1 MKQTEFS
8 TLMRLMLPMMGTQ
21 LCIMGMGFVDTAM
34 SGHYSSVDLAGV
46 ALGGV
51 LLWPLFMLFAG
62 VLMAVTPM
70 VAQNDGAGTPEQSG
84 PLVQQALL
92 LAVCLGAL
100 LAAIVYQA
108 HPVFNFFDIDAQA
121 VDVARR
127 YLQSAAWG
135 LPGVLLYVTIRYT
148 FEGLGHTLV
157 PLLIAMVA
165 LIINSVLNY
174 LLIYGVWGLPE
185 LGGEGCGWA
194 TAITMWIEL
203 AMALPF
209 LGRPWLKR
217 IRLLENFTGW
227 VPSEM
232 ARIIK
237 IGLPIGL
244 THLLEMMVFSV
255 ISLLV
260 GALGVVAIAANSVA
274 GNLNWFTFVFPMA
287 LGSAASIRVGNY
299 VGAKDYAG
307 AREVASL
314 AIKVALGYAVIATLA
329 LIVGRH
335 YLPMIYSDDQ
345 AVIALTAQAL
355 IVIALYQIF
364 DCGQAAII
372 GSLRGYKDTRFPMWL
387 SVSAYWFIALP
398 VGWALGRGLMGVDF
412 GLPGFYMGLGTG
424 LLVVALISGWRLLRV
439 SHNERMILTFSER

>member
-127 YLQSAAWG
+127 YLQGAAWG

-148 FEGLGHTLV
+148 FEGFGPH
-157 PLLIAMVA
+157 P
-165 LIINSVLNY
+165 
-174 LLIYGVWGLPE
+174 G
-185 LGGEGCGWA
+185 
-194 TAITMWIEL
+194 
-203 AMALPF
+203 
-209 LGRPWLKR
+209 
-217 IRLLENFTGW
+217 
-227 VPSEM
+227 
-232 ARIIK
+232 
-237 IGLPIGL
+237 
-244 THLLEMMVFSV
+244 
-255 ISLLV
+255 
-260 GALGVVAIAANSVA
+260 
-274 GNLNWFTFVFPMA
+274 
-287 LGSAASIRVGNY
+287 AASHCDG
-299 VGAKDYAG
+299 GAD
-307 AREVASL
+307 
-314 AIKVALGYAVIATLA
+314 
-329 LIVGRH
+329 H
-335 YLPMIYSDDQ
+335 Q
-345 AVIALTAQAL
+345 
-355 IVIALYQIF
+355 
-364 DCGQAAII
+364 
-372 GSLRGYKDTRFPMWL
+372 
-387 SVSAYWFIALP
+387 
-398 VGWALGRGLMGVDF
+398 
-412 GLPGFYMGLGTG
+412 
-424 LLVVALISGWRLLRV
+424 
-439 SHNERMILTFSER
+439 